1 MLTCNAASP
10 TPRGQSTQPLGSR
23 HMLGAMPPSASLVI
37 PTRDRSRA
45 LARTLAALTRQRRT
59 DFEVVIVDDGS
70 TDDTAAMLDGFRDRL
85 DLTVV
90 RQAGR
95 GIAAARTVA
104 MRAARA
110 PILIQTDDDRVPD
123 ADFVADHV
131 AAHAAGPRVVAGQ
144 QRGLLAAWSVA
155 DDLPAA
161 ALAAVVARD
170 PAVAA
175 AVGAPA
181 VELVSPEA
189 LAADLDGAL
198 ARLAVDEPWW
208 VRHGGPLRARYGAD
222 LDGFAFPWAAAI
234 GGNTSVPA
242 ELAAAVGYL
251 DDGFVSWGLEDTD
264 FHYRLCQAGARV
276 HLLDGGR
283 SYHQLHRRG
292 PDLARSWVGNAR
304 RLVHKHADPV
314 LSTYLVAIVRGEPLP
329 VASDTARALA
339 AASPAVAAEVVRC
352 HRELINLAAR

>member
-1 MLTCNAASP
+1 
-10 TPRGQSTQPLGSR
+10 
-23 HMLGAMPPSASLVI
+23 MLGAMVPCASLVI

-110 PILIQTDDDRVPD
+110 PILIQSDDDRVPD
-123 ADFVADHV
+123 ANFVADHV
-131 AAHAAGPRVVAGQ
+131 AAHAAAATVGPRVVAGQ

-222 LDGFAFPWAAAI
+222 LEGFAFPWAAAI

-283 SYHQLHRRG
+283 SYHQLQPSWPRPGAVVGRQRPSAG
-292 PDLARSWVGNAR
+292 PQAR
-304 RLVHKHADPV
+304 RPGAVDVPGGDRARRAAAGGQRPRARPGDR
-314 LSTYLVAIVRGEPLP
+314 VAGCRRRDRPLP
-329 VASDTARALA
+329 PRADQPGRALTA
-339 AASPAVAAEVVRC
+339 APGQPRSSSPVQYR
-352 HRELINLAAR
+352 

>member
-1 MLTCNAASP
+1 
-10 TPRGQSTQPLGSR
+10 
-23 HMLGAMPPSASLVI
+23 MLGAMVPCASLVI

-110 PILIQTDDDRVPD
+110 PILIQSDDDRVPD
-123 ADFVADHV
+123 ANFVADHV
-131 AAHAAGPRVVAGQ
+131 AAHAAAATVGPRVVAGQ

-222 LDGFAFPWAAAI
+222 LEGFAFPWAAAI

-276 HLLDGGR
+276 YLLDGGR

-304 RLVHKHADPV
+304 RLVHKHSDPV

-329 VASDTARALA
+329 VASDLARALA
-339 AASPAVAAEVVRC
+339 TASPAVAAEVVRC